1 MKENTENNNNPAL
14 EELLQVLN
22 QEVIN
27 SLLNGQYQ
35 ITEVRDLVNTGGKW
49 DYVYYIC
56 LHRKIN
62 LSIVLPGNRDRY
74 PVNQLTLYNSGPDF
88 LDLKHLPFGIVKQIL
103 EKLEEKG
110 SEYDIKELDKKI
122 KKLEQQKLEL
132 ISKNGKN

>member
-62 LSIVLPGNRDRY
+62 LSIVLPGNATDIRLINLPY
-74 PVNQLTLYNSGPDF
+74 IIV
-88 LDLKHLPFGIVKQIL
+88 DLIFWI
-103 EKLEEKG
+103 
-110 SEYDIKELDKKI
+110 
-122 KKLEQQKLEL
+122 
-132 ISKNGKN
+132 